1 MKKLS
6 KRNTYTPTKAAKNYS
21 LDSVSY
27 RSNVL
32 INRNPL
38 SLSDYIGN
46 DKIKQ
51 IIQITIDACNE
62 KNLLLGHILIT
73 GPRGT
78 GKTTLATLIAKE
90 LGLTYKIISANAI
103 ETLADLN
110 DLFLF
115 NLPQLLAID
124 EIHNIKPAFSDM
136 MHSIMDSFEYSY
148 SNEDGHIVTVPIKHF
163 TLIGMTTS
171 EGKLTVPFHSRFVK
185 KYHLMPYTPVNLQ
198 KIVMNVAENNDVEI
212 DNSAAYE
219 IAVRSNGIP
228 RNAILQFQNVY
239 EYAIKFNK
247 GIINHAMASAALN
260 LHEID
265 PKGLGMVQREI
276 LKALSRATKP
286 LGAANLCQRIGIDM
300 ESLIN
305 IYEPYLLSI
314 QFVER
319 KSTGRVITQ
328 TGLAHLN
335 KNKM

>member
-1 MKKLS
+1 MKKN
-6 KRNTYTPTKAAKNYS
+6 KDKPIIN
-21 LDSVSY
+21 
-27 RSNVL
+27 RSSVL
-32 INRNPL
+32 INRTPS
-38 SLSDYIGN
+38 SLANYIGN
-46 DKIKQ
+46 EKIKQ
-51 IIQITIDACNE
+51 IIQITIDACRE
-62 KNLLLGHILIT
+62 KNLLLSHMLIT

-90 LGLTYKIISANAI
+90 LGLSYKIISANAI

-110 DLFLF
+110 DLFVF

-136 MHSIMDSFEYSY
+136 MHSAMDSFEYSY
-148 SNEDGHIVTVPIKHF
+148 SDEDGHLVTVPIQPF
-163 TLIGMTTS
+163 TLIGLTTA
-171 EGKLTVPFHSRFVK
+171 EGRLTVPFHSRFVK

-198 KIVMNVAENNDVEI
+198 KIIMNVGRNNNIEI
-212 DNSAAYE
+212 DTAGAYE

-239 EYAIKFNK
+239 EYAIKYNK
-247 GIINHAMASAALN
+247 GIINHNMASSALR

-265 PKGLGMVQREI
+265 PRGLGVVQREI
-276 LKALSRATKP
+276 LKALSKATKP
-286 LGAANLCQRIGIDM
+286 LGEANLCQRIGIDK
-300 ESLIN
+300 ESLLN

-328 TGLAHLN
+328 AGLTHLN
-335 KNKM
+335 RNRS

>member
-1 MKKLS
+1 MPKNKNVTGGGNES
-6 KRNTYTPTKAAKNYS
+6 RNQF
-21 LDSVSY
+21 
-27 RSNVL
+27 L
-32 INRNPL
+32 INRTPS
-38 SLSDYIGN
+38 SLSEYIGN
-46 DKIKQ
+46 EKIKQ
-51 IIQITIDACNE
+51 IIQITIDACKE
-62 KNLLLGHILIT
+62 KNLLLSHMLIT

-110 DLFLF
+110 DLFVF

-136 MHSIMDSFEYSY
+136 MHSAMDSFEYSY
-148 SNEDGHIVTVPIKHF
+148 SDEDGHMVTVPIEHF
-163 TLIGMTTS
+163 SLIGLTTA
-171 EGKLTVPFHSRFVK
+171 EGRLTVPFHSRFVK

-198 KIVMNVAENNDVEI
+198 KIIMNVARNNDIEI
-212 DNSAAYE
+212 DTAGAYE

-239 EYAIKFNK
+239 EYAIKYNK
-247 GIINHAMASAALN
+247 GIINHAMASSALS

-276 LKALSRATKP
+276 LKALSKATKP
-286 LGAANLCQRIGIDM
+286 LGAANLCQRIGIDQ
-300 ESLIN
+300 ESLLN

-328 TGLAHLN
+328 AGLAHLN
-335 KNKM
+335 KNRM

>member
-1 MKKLS
+1 MPKNKYVTGGGNER
-6 KRNTYTPTKAAKNYS
+6 RNQ
-21 LDSVSY
+21 
-27 RSNVL
+27 VL
-32 INRNPL
+32 INRTPS
-38 SLSDYIGN
+38 SLAEYIGN
-46 DKIKQ
+46 EKIKQ
-51 IIQITIDACNE
+51 IIQITIDACKE
-62 KNLLLGHILIT
+62 KNLLLSHMLIT

-110 DLFLF
+110 DLFVF

-136 MHSIMDSFEYSY
+136 MHSAMDSFEYSY
-148 SNEDGHIVTVPIKHF
+148 SDEDGHMVTVPIEHF
-163 TLIGMTTS
+163 TLIGLTTN

-198 KIVMNVAENNDVEI
+198 KIIMNVARNNDIEI
-212 DNSAAYE
+212 DTAGAYE

-239 EYAIKFNK
+239 EYAIKYNK
-247 GIINHAMASAALN
+247 GIINHAMASSALS

-276 LKALSRATKP
+276 LKALSKATKP
-286 LGAANLCQRIGIDM
+286 LGAANLCQRIGIDQ
-300 ESLIN
+300 ESLLN

-319 KSTGRVITQ
+319 KSTGRIITQ
-328 TGLAHLN
+328 AGLAHLN
-335 KNKM
+335 KNRSL

>member
-1 MKKLS
+1 MPKNKNVTGGGNES
-6 KRNTYTPTKAAKNYS
+6 RNQ
-21 LDSVSY
+21 
-27 RSNVL
+27 VL
-32 INRNPL
+32 INRTPS
-38 SLSDYIGN
+38 SLAEYIGN
-46 DKIKQ
+46 EKIKQ
-51 IIQITIDACNE
+51 IIQITIDACKE
-62 KNLLLGHILIT
+62 KNLLLSHMLIT

-110 DLFLF
+110 DLFVF

-136 MHSIMDSFEYSY
+136 MHSAMDSFEYSY
-148 SNEDGHIVTVPIKHF
+148 SDEDGHMVTVPIEHF
-163 TLIGMTTS
+163 TLIGLTTA
-171 EGKLTVPFHSRFVK
+171 EGRLTVPFHSRFVK
-185 KYHLMPYTPVNLQ
+185 KYHLMPYTPINLQ
-198 KIVMNVAENNDVEI
+198 KIVMNVARNNDIEI
-212 DNSAAYE
+212 DTAGAYE

-228 RNAILQFQNVY
+228 RNAILHFQNVY
-239 EYAIKFNK
+239 EYAIKYNK
-247 GIINHAMASAALN
+247 GIINHAMASSALS

-276 LKALSRATKP
+276 LKALSKATKP
-286 LGAANLCQRIGIDM
+286 LGAANLCQRIGIDQ
-300 ESLIN
+300 ESLLN

-328 TGLAHLN
+328 AGLAHLN
-335 KNKM
+335 KNRM